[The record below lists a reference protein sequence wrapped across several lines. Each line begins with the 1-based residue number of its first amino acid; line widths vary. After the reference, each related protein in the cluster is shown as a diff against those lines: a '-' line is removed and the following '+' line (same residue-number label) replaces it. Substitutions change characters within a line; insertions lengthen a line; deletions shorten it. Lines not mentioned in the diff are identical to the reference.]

1 MFNESLFTAIEAIT
15 KYFMFSFF
23 AFSAVS
29 TELFFFLFFF
39 FFFFVLV
46 TQLRVCGLSLS
57 AVLFELER
65 LKKKSHKFIKSWEV

>member
-15 KYFMFSFF
+15 KYFMFYFF

-29 TELFFFLFFF
+29 TELFFF

-65 LKKKSHKFIKSWEV
+65 LKKKSHKFIKSWEA

>member
-29 TELFFFLFFF
+29 TELFFF

-65 LKKKSHKFIKSWEV
+65 LKKKSHKFIKSWEA

>member
-29 TELFFFLFFF
+29 TELVF

-65 LKKKSHKFIKSWEV
+65 LKKNITN

>member
-29 TELFFFLFFF
+29 TELFFF
-39 FFFFVLV
+39 
-46 TQLRVCGLSLS
+46 CLSNTTKG
-57 AVLFELER
+57 VW
-65 LKKKSHKFIKSWEV
+65 IKSKCCII

>member
-29 TELFFFLFFF
+29 TELVFFF
-39 FFFFVLV
+39 FFF
-46 TQLRVCGLSLS
+46 RLSNTTKG
-57 AVLFELER
+57 VWT
-65 LKKKSHKFIKSWEV
+65 KSKCCII